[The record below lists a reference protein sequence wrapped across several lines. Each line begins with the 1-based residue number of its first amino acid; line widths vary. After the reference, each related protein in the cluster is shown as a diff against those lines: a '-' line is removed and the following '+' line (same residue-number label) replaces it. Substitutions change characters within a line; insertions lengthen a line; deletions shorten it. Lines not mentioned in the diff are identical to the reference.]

1 MPRLRRV
8 TRMCSRTISGTAY
21 RFRHGS
27 TLCSP
32 TVEKILCRSPYFEA
46 VTCRQSAP
54 DYPRERGDSQ
64 EGGNRRCLPS
74 CAPARR
80 QRNSPLRFSEKDCR
94 PDRVN
99 RVRGSSTP
107 LSRCRERS
115 RPEEANTPAAV
126 RAPRSAG
133 AEKTAAQ
140 TGAKS
145 RRLLTVYPLHFP
157 VRLDTIGL

>member
-8 TRMCSRTISGTAY
+8 NHLCSSTVSGTAY

-54 DYPRERGDSQ
+54 DSPRERGDSQ

-80 QRNSPLRFSEKDCR
+80 QRKSPLRFSENLL
-94 PDRVN
+94 P
-99 RVRGSSTP
+99 VRG
-107 LSRCRERS
+107 EYAY
-115 RPEEANTPAAV
+115 EV
-126 RAPRSAG
+126 RVPRSIG
-133 AEKTAAQ
+133 AERKNTRGIKNASGVTFLSVTRDWMIPFLYVSFQ
-140 TGAKS
+140 KQ
-145 RRLLTVYPLHFP
+145 V
-157 VRLDTIGL
+157 